1 MSVTPTPTVTNTVT
15 ASVTPTPTNTVTPTN
30 TLVAEERTECPDG
43 LYPSN
48 WFCCPG
54 GGAALTPEYCG
65 VFGPNYMSPPGPPEA
80 INSLIAIPA
89 ISGSDVTLSWS
100 VPFDNNSSISG
111 HEIQISYNGST
122 WDIDSEVG
130 PNDDTFTFQGLIIG
144 STYYFRIRTYN
155 ILGMSTSNVA
165 QTVVG
170 SPTICN
176 GVAYPSNWNCCG
188 DNGGA
193 ASNLQ
198 YCVAIDQGYAPSDF
212 PADYLSAPFPTPT
225 PTRLPDPTVTPTPT
239 ITSTV
244 TRTPTTTPTTTVTRT
259 SAAPAVSPSPT
270 QTSNV
275 IAPTPSVT
283 ASQTPTPTVTSTV
296 TATRTPTPTIKYVP
310 RAINS
315 LTATVVSSGINLEW
329 SAPFDG
335 GSSITGYEIQS
346 SNNGSTGLG
355 SVWTTIEQI
364 DDTTNYL
371 VTNLSSNILYYF
383 RVIAS
388 NIYGLGESSN
398 VVSATGPVVPV
409 VLVTPTPSMTPIAQI
424 TTIAPTGRVQISG
437 SIAPVSLDNLSCN
450 DIQNLIQTSKE
461 DVQNSY
467 NKLETISKEVIRLE
481 SLCAQ
486 SSTNCE
492 EYEKIKSEFN
502 NQFSIFSN
510 TYSTH
515 MNIRKVYNDKYFDCI
530 PPSVETFSALSG
542 GTDCPGGVTPQTEL
556 CCFTSDA
563 SGDPNGAIAEIS
575 SCQTNMTARIA
586 EVNTQIEAIEL
597 RKRKIQSFLFQIT
610 PQGTKPAP
618 VGDVRCG
625 PVSDPCKCIEA
636 NPDGIFEI
644 VNCNKVTFCRNL
656 VDFMIGDSPL
666 LTEQIPTICGPG
678 AKYTP
683 CEKPTPKDRC
693 GFCCPLPVNNYE
705 YSVNLALK
713 YLTCSIEKIQAFL
726 QALQADIDELKTY
739 IEKLNQ
745 AIAAGNEWKN
755 ELQNNWEAILNGRR
769 SEIKGIIKENTT
781 TNAVSAIINYRDS
794 GPPFANKWINVDPGQ
809 KLIDVNSLVTIADDF
824 SSCNNT
830 GYYKG
835 TINMGA
841 VKAVLNQYVGPE
853 AKCDEVKP
861 GGWSLPISA
870 TVTIEIKVNNRDDI
884 TKQLTKLE
892 ETYVGTKY
900 GTKENPCLL
909 EKCEPPPTTGAVR
922 ITGGVPNDASCGVGG
937 CEGFEKK

>member
-1 MSVTPTPTVTNTVT
+1 M
-15 ASVTPTPTNTVTPTN
+15 SVTPTPTNTVTPTN
-30 TLVAEERTECPDG
+30 TLVVEERTECPDG

-89 ISGSDVTLSWS
+89 ISGSDVTLNWS

-198 YCVAIDQGYAPSDF
+198 YCVAIEQGYAPSDF
-212 PADYLSAPFPTPT
+212 PADYLSEPAPTPT
-225 PTRLPDPTVTPTPT
+225 PTRLPSATVTPTPT
-239 ITSTV
+239 VTSTV
-244 TRTPTTTPTTTVTRT
+244 TRTPTITPTTTVTRT

-270 QTSNV
+270 RTSNV

-296 TATRTPTPTIKYVP
+296 IPTRTPTPTIKYVP
-310 RAINS
+310 RGINS

-355 SVWTTIEQI
+355 SVWTTVEQI

-424 TTIAPTGRVQISG
+424 TTIAPTGRVQVSG

-450 DIQNLIQTSKE
+450 DIQNLIQTSKQ

-467 NKLETISKEVIRLE
+467 NKLEAISKEVTRLE
-481 SLCAQ
+481 SLCVQ
-486 SSTNCE
+486 SSTNCV
-492 EYEKIKSEFN
+492 EYEKIKSEFY
-502 NQFSIFSN
+502 NQFGIFSN
-510 TYSTH
+510 IYNTH
-515 MNIRKVYNDKYFDCI
+515 MNIRKVYNDKYFDCL
-530 PPSVETFSALSG
+530 PPSVETFSTLSG
-542 GTDCPGGVTPQTEL
+542 GTDCPGGVTPETEL

-575 SCQTNMTARIA
+575 SCQTNMRARIA

-597 RKRKIQSFLFQIT
+597 RKRKIQSFLGQIT
-610 PQGTKPAP
+610 PNGNKPAP
-618 VGDVRCG
+618 IAQDPNNCG
-625 PVSDPCKCIEA
+625 SPTKPCKCIQA

-644 VNCNKVTFCRNL
+644 VDCDKITLCNNL
-656 VDFMIGDSPL
+656 KDFVFGENPI
-666 LTEQIPTICGPG
+666 LTTQIPTLCGPG

-683 CEKPTPKDRC
+683 CEKPTPDRY
-693 GFCCPLPVNNYE
+693 GFCVSFPKTNYQ
-705 YSVNLALK
+705 SSIKAFLA
-713 YLTCSIEKIQAFL
+713 YMTCSAEAIATFL
-726 QALQADIDELKTY
+726 TDLQADIDELKTY

-745 AIAAGNEWKN
+745 SIAEGDGWKD
-755 ELQNNWEAILNGRR
+755 ELQNNWESVLNGRR
-769 SEIKGIIKENTT
+769 SEIKSIIKENTT
-781 TNAVSAIINYRDS
+781 TKAVSVVINYQDG
-794 GPPFANKWINVDPGQ
+794 GPKTLTIPRPGEE
-809 KLIDVNSLVTIADDF
+809 KPRGDLNSLVTITDDF

-841 VKAVLNQYVGPE
+841 VKALLTEYIGPE
-853 AKCDEVKP
+853 AKCGEFGQIP
-861 GGWSLPISA
+861 GWSVPISA
-870 TVTIEIKVNNRDDI
+870 TVAIEIKVNNRDDI
-884 TKQLTKLE
+884 TKKLTKLE
-892 ETYVGTKY
+892 ETYIGTKY
-900 GTKENPCLL
+900 GTKESPCLL
-909 EKCEPPPTTGAVR
+909 EKCEPPPSTGAVR

-937 CEGFEKK
+937 CEGFEKE